1 MKSAEKEI
9 LNSRMIWGTERLL
22 HPPQYSFHIP
32 SVYCLEILDCFP
44 QMRLI
49 RITLFSRNSTKVT
62 WKSTFFY
69 KPAKCWHFLCV
80 FMWAV
85 NVISQVTAVTW
96 GPCHDCCKRSRGK
109 SSIKEANSD
118 QCIVSTVQPFTLCN
132 TFPSAL
138 HCDVLQMAIT
148 LCPTFT
154 YFTTLPN
161 PPWTN
166 KPRSHHYMGS

>member
-1 MKSAEKEI
+1 
-9 LNSRMIWGTERLL
+9 MIWATERLL
-22 HPPQYSFHIP
+22 HPPQYSFPIP
-32 SVYCLEILDCFP
+32 SVYCLGILDCFP

-62 WKSTFFY
+62 LKSTFFY

-96 GPCHDCCKRSRGK
+96 GPCHDCCRTSRGK

-118 QCIVSTVQPFTLCN
+118 QCIVSTVHPYALQYFPFCT
-132 TFPSAL
+132 AL
-138 HCDVLQMAIT
+138 WMSCRWKSHCVRPLHI
-148 LCPTFT
+148 LP
-154 YFTTLPN
+154 LPN